1 MKELIKES
9 DEVYYCIDQIPKISK
24 KEILTLLSKA
34 KKNSSNKARICMHKN
49 LNEKIHDMFI
59 VHLKDCYVRPHK
71 HLNKSESMF
80 VIEGEADAI
89 IFDDTGKILQ
99 KIELG
104 NYASGKDFCYR
115 INQNIFHM
123 LLIKSEFFIF
133 HENTEGPFNNTET
146 IFAKWAPIKSD
157 KFILESVSSYQY
169 KKS

>member
-34 KKNSSNKARICMHKN
+34 KKNFSNKARICMHKN

-71 HLNKSESMF
+71 HLKKSECMF
-80 VIEGEADAI
+80 IINGEADAI
-89 IFDDTGKILQ
+89 IFDDNGKILQ

-104 NYASGKDFCYR
+104 NYSSGKDFFYR
-115 INQNIFHM
+115 INNNTFHM

-133 HENTEGPFNNTET
+133 HENTEGPFKSDET
-146 IFAKWAPIKSD
+146 VYAKWSPKKHD
-157 KFILESVSSYQY
+157 KFFLDSISSHKYT
-169 KKS
+169 